1 MRATRDLKEE
11 HGGIKV
17 MLGILGNVCDR
28 LDAGRPVD
36 PAHLEGILE
45 FLKVFVD
52 RCHHA
57 KEEDHLFPAMERA
70 GVPKEGGPIGA
81 MLHDHQVGRDYIRA
95 MGEAVPG
102 VTRGDGPA
110 FGRFVRNARRYREL
124 LLEHI
129 EKEDD
134 VLYPI
139 AEARLPAEADGELV
153 AAFQEVEEN
162 RVGHGRHEEFH
173 RMMDR
178 LKSIYGL

>member
-1 MRATRDLKEE
+1 MKATRILMDE
-11 HGGIKV
+11 HAGIKE
-17 MLGILGNVCDR
+17 MLEILGKVCHR
-28 LDAGRPVD
+28 LDAGQSVD
-36 PAHLEGILE
+36 PMHLDGILE

-57 KEEDHLFPAMERA
+57 KEEEHLFPAMEKA
-70 GVPKEGGPIGA
+70 GVPKAGGPIGV
-81 MLHDHQVGRDYIRA
+81 MLRDHQVGREFIRA

-102 VTRGDGPA
+102 VKRGDAKAVGT
-110 FGRFVRNARRYREL
+110 FIRNASSYRIL

-129 EKEDD
+129 GKEDN

-139 AEARLPAEADGELV
+139 AEARLPGEADAELT
-153 AAFQEVEEN
+153 AAFEAVEEE

-178 LKSIYGL
+178 LKSIYGV